1 MKQDPTRPPAWI
13 RRFFHGFCNDHL
25 SDAVMGDLLEL
36 YERRRRT
43 MSKRRADLLFAWN
56 VIQFLQPFA
65 LRKRTHYG
73 APNQI
78 DMLRNYLIVAWRVI
92 ARQRMYAAIKMGGFA
107 LGIATCMIIALY
119 IRHELRYDAWYPDKD
134 RVFRIYN
141 EDTADNSKWSSLP
154 APIADN
160 LRDEFP
166 EVTIAGRLIA
176 HNWYNAGSNLF
187 RRDDQIENTYEE
199 GFAYADPELLEILQ
213 IPMVMG
219 NRDNALT
226 KPRSILISQRIAEK
240 YFPGE
245 EPVGRIVVLNDQD
258 TIPFTIGGVMANI
271 REDSHLNFDFLI
283 TLSGVEFWPGE
294 QTNWC
299 CWNYNAYVKLQ
310 PGTDP
315 AEFEQ
320 KILSIRDKHYL
331 AYLKESNEP
340 GADRVRK
347 YHVFRLQ
354 PVEDIYLKSEGI
366 HSSVRYGDIR
376 YVRLLGGIAVFIL
389 LLACINFVNL
399 STARSANRAKEVGLR
414 KVVGSVRGY
423 LVRQFLTESILFSFL
438 SFLLAILIVVATLPY
453 FNRVIGASLA
463 IPWSAWWFLPVL
475 LAASVIVGIFAGV
488 YPSVY
493 LSSFKPIEVLK
504 GSISRGARSSVL
516 RGTLVV
522 FQFTV
527 SIVLLIGTFVIHRQM
542 NFILNTKIG
551 FDKEQVIMIE
561 GANTMGENQRTFK
574 EELSSLAGVQHVTI
588 SSYLPVQGTK
598 RDQNGFWLDGKSE
611 EQVSIGAQ
619 RWYVDEDYLAAL
631 GIKLLEGRNF
641 DPTVASD
648 SQAIIINR
656 AMARELNL
664 TNPVGSRIQNWE
676 TWTVI
681 GVVEDFHFESMK
693 GKIEPLSLVYGKWG
707 QIISVKVNTSD
718 MQQTIKS
725 ITKVWDRFMPHQAIR
740 YSFLDESYARMYADV
755 ERVGR
760 VFTIF
765 AILAIVVACLGLF
778 ALSAFM
784 VEQRGKEISIR
795 LVLGASVS
803 NIFRLLTQNFVM
815 LVMISLVIGAPIGWY
830 AMKWWLEDYEY
841 RITIGWDVFVLAGA
855 MAVLIALLTVCY
867 QSLKVATDNPV
878 ERLRND

>member
-1 MKQDPTRPPAWI
+1 
-13 RRFFHGFCNDHL
+13 
-25 SDAVMGDLLEL
+25 
-36 YERRRRT
+36 
-43 MSKRRADLLFAWN
+43 
-56 VIQFLQPFA
+56 
-65 LRKRTHYG
+65 
-73 APNQI
+73 
-78 DMLRNYLIVAWRVI
+78 
-92 ARQRMYAAIKMGGFA
+92 
-107 LGIATCMIIALY
+107 
-119 IRHELRYDAWYPDKD
+119 
-134 RVFRIYN
+134 
-141 EDTADNSKWSSLP
+141 
-154 APIADN
+154 
-160 LRDEFP
+160 
-166 EVTIAGRLIA
+166 
-176 HNWYNAGSNLF
+176 
-187 RRDDQIENTYEE
+187 
-199 GFAYADPELLEILQ
+199 
-213 IPMVMG
+213 
-219 NRDNALT
+219 
-226 KPRSILISQRIAEK
+226 
-240 YFPGE
+240 
-245 EPVGRIVVLNDQD
+245 
-258 TIPFTIGGVMANI
+258 
-271 REDSHLNFDFLI
+271 
-283 TLSGVEFWPGE
+283 
-294 QTNWC
+294 
-299 CWNYNAYVKLQ
+299 
-310 PGTDP
+310 
-315 AEFEQ
+315 
-320 KILSIRDKHYL
+320 
-331 AYLKESNEP
+331 
-340 GADRVRK
+340 
-347 YHVFRLQ
+347 
-354 PVEDIYLKSEGI
+354 
-366 HSSVRYGDIR
+366 
-376 YVRLLGGIAVFIL
+376 LGGIAVFIL

-619 RWYVDEDYLAAL
+619 RWYVDDDYLAAL

-841 RITIGWDVFVLAGA
+841 RITIGWDVFVLAGS